1 MTGRS
6 SSNVAS
12 LCVAVLHAHPQDHTS
27 SINMCVRYPW
37 RHMTIVLN
45 SVPDVWSLLKQQ
57 LPVAWKKDALPVL
70 LQLFLSSQS
79 ESASHGM

>member
-1 MTGRS
+1 M
-6 SSNVAS
+6 NVAS
-12 LCVAVLHAHPQDHTS
+12 L
-27 SINMCVRYPW
+27 

-57 LPVAWKKDALPVL
+57 LPVAWKKDALLAL

-79 ESASHGM
+79 ESAFHGM